1 MSDITEKYILLG
13 QKIKERR
20 KELDLTMKEVAF
32 NTELS
37 QSAIS
42 MIENGLRQPTLQ
54 TINRISKMLGVD
66 FSKYLASDDPV
77 LATQPSPV
85 PSSELSLQV
94 LDYRL
99 TLAVKNF
106 SSIETSAEQNDV
118 EAQLRQQVKKV
129 ILAEIEQLLNDEQT
143 IRTIEKKVAK
153 TLIEDYER
161 KKQEIESRL
170 YRQLKK

>member
-1 MSDITEKYILLG
+1 MSDITDKYILLG

-54 TINRISKMLGVD
+54 TINRISKVLGVD

-77 LATQPSPV
+77 LATQPIPIISNA
-85 PSSELSLQV
+85 LSLQV
-94 LDYRL
+94 LDYHL
-99 TLAVKNF
+99 TLAVESF
-106 SSIETSAEQNDV
+106 SSIETSIEQNEV
-118 EAQLRQQVKKV
+118 ELQLSQQVKNV
-129 ILAEIEQLLNDEQT
+129 ILAELEQLLNNEHT
-143 IRTIEKKVAK
+143 VRTIEEKVAK

-170 YRQLKK
+170 HRQFKK